1 VAPVLAREPC
11 FNRAASSSFPGVAET
26 ERHQTQPRPET
37 CSLMPETLNVAV
49 VDYDAGNT
57 LSVTRALEKVGAK
70 VSLTPDPER
79 VLAADAVVLPG
90 VGAFGDCMRKLR
102 ERGMDEACGEAFR
115 TGKPFLGVCIAL
127 QVVFEG
133 SEESPGVEGLG
144 LMPGKVVR
152 FGGNGLKIPHIGWNE
167 VSLVRSHPV
176 LDALD
181 GEAFYFVHSYYP
193 EPEKVGD
200 LIGET
205 EYGMRFCSAAGR
217 ENLVAV
223 QFHPE
228 KSSGAG
234 LRLYENFLSWA
245 RA

>member
-1 VAPVLAREPC
+1 MPVA
-11 FNRAASSSFPGVAET
+11 
-26 ERHQTQPRPET
+26 
-37 CSLMPETLNVAV
+37 LNVAV

-57 LSVTRALEKVGAK
+57 LSVTRALEKVGAR
-70 VSLTPDPER
+70 VDLTPDPER

-102 ERGMDEACGEAFR
+102 ERRMDEACGEAFR
-115 TGKPFLGVCIAL
+115 TGKPFLGVCVAL

-144 LMPGKVVR
+144 LMPGRVVR
-152 FGGNGLKIPHIGWNE
+152 FEGDGLKIPHIGWNE
-167 VSLVRSHPV
+167 LSILRAHPV
-176 LDALD
+176 LDGLD

-193 EPEKVGD
+193 EPEEVDD
-200 LIGET
+200 LIGKS
-205 EYGMRFCSAAGR
+205 EYGARFCSAAGR

-228 KSSGAG
+228 KSSKAG
-234 LRLYENFLSWA
+234 LKLYENFLVWA
-245 RA
+245 ASA

>member
-1 VAPVLAREPC
+1 
-11 FNRAASSSFPGVAET
+11 
-26 ERHQTQPRPET
+26 
-37 CSLMPETLNVAV
+37 MPDALRVAV

-57 LSVTRALEKVGAK
+57 LSVTRALEKVGAR
-70 VSLTPDPER
+70 VDLTPDPER

-115 TGKPFLGVCIAL
+115 KGIPFLGVCIAL

-133 SEESPGVEGLG
+133 SEESPGVQGLG
-144 LMPGKVVR
+144 FMPGSVVR
-152 FGGNGLKIPHIGWNE
+152 FGGDRLKVPHIGWNE
-167 VSLVRSHPV
+167 LSLVRSHPV
-176 LDALD
+176 LDGLD

-193 EPEKVGD
+193 EPEEDGD
-200 LIGET
+200 ILGET
-205 EYGMRFCSAAGR
+205 EYGVRFCSTAGR

-228 KSSGAG
+228 KSSKSG
-234 LRLYENFLSWA
+234 LGLYENFLSWA
-245 RA
+245 RH

>member
-1 VAPVLAREPC
+1 MLT
-11 FNRAASSSFPGVAET
+11 S
-26 ERHQTQPRPET
+26 
-37 CSLMPETLNVAV
+37 LNVAI

-57 LSVTRALEKVGAK
+57 LSVMRALEKVGAR
-70 VSLTPDPER
+70 VDLTPDPER

-102 ERGMDEACGEAFR
+102 ERGMDEACGEVFR
-115 TGKPFLGVCIAL
+115 AGKPFLGVCVAL

-133 SEESPGVEGLG
+133 SAESPGVEGLG
-144 LMPGKVVR
+144 LLPGRVVR
-152 FGGNGLKIPHIGWNE
+152 FGGDGLKVPHIGWNE
-167 VSLVRSHPV
+167 LSLVRGHPV
-176 LDALD
+176 LDGLD

-193 EPEKVGD
+193 EPEEVDD
-200 LIGET
+200 LVGET
-205 EYGMRFCSAAGR
+205 EYGARFCSAAGR

-228 KSSGAG
+228 KSSRAG

-245 RA
+245 RSGG

>member
-1 VAPVLAREPC
+1 MLTSLSVAI
-11 FNRAASSSFPGVAET
+11 
-26 ERHQTQPRPET
+26 
-37 CSLMPETLNVAV
+37 

-57 LSVTRALEKVGAK
+57 LSVTRALEKVGAR
-70 VSLTPDPER
+70 VDLTPDPER

-102 ERGMDEACGEAFR
+102 ERGMDEACGETFR
-115 TGKPFLGVCIAL
+115 AGKPFLGVCVAL

-144 LMPGKVVR
+144 LMPGRVVR
-152 FGGNGLKIPHIGWNE
+152 FGGGGLKVPHIGWNE
-167 VSLVRSHPV
+167 LALARDHPV
-176 LDALD
+176 LRGLD

-193 EPEKVGD
+193 ELEEARD

-205 EYGMRFCSAAGR
+205 EYGERFCSAAGR

-234 LRLYENFLSWA
+234 LRLYENFLLWA
-245 RA
+245 GE